1 MELKYSSLFDITQT
15 LERQPSCLNALSNAT
30 AVVNHSKASNILT
43 STGNLS
49 TDSQE
54 GITAGLKIWKS
65 SNINNLHLTTSP
77 NEADA
82 YSSQLL
88 EDQSSESVPIANL
101 TSSNMLSVV
110 FLK

>member
-1 MELKYSSLFDITQT
+1 MSWNKHD
-15 LERQPSCLNALSNAT
+15 
-30 AVVNHSKASNILT
+30 
-43 STGNLS
+43 G
-49 TDSQE
+49 D
-54 GITAGLKIWKS
+54 WKS
-65 SNINNLHLTTSP
+65 GNSRF